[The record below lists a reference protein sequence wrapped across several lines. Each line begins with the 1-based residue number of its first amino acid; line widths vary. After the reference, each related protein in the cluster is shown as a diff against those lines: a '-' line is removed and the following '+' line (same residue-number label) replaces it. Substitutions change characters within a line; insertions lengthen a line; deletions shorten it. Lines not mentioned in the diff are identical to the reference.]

1 MPLNQRHR
9 RYIHDPVVSR
19 LRQANK
25 TIEKPDP
32 STYSSSPLSEP
43 TSLAAQTLRRL
54 QGFRKPTVAWLHGVN
69 NVDYAYSYI
78 SLDVIKVH

>member
-32 STYSSSPLSEP
+32 STCPSSPLSEP

-54 QGFRKPTVAWLHGVN
+54 RGFRKPTVAPCTLRIYGVN
-69 NVDYAYSYI
+69 NVDYVGYI
-78 SLDVIKVH
+78 AGY